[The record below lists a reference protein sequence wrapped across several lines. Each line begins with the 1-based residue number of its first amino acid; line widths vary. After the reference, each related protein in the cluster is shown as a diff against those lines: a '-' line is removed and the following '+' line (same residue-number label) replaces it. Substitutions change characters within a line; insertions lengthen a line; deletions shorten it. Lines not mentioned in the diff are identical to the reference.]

1 MDIQND
7 KIKNHIKIT
16 AAVLA
21 ITWLLSSYIFGS
33 LFHIDTSQDDR
44 TFVVILMVMAGVIA
58 NFIYYENYT
67 EKNQDKF

>member
-1 MDIQND
+1 MENIKND

-21 ITWLLSSYIFGS
+21 IGWLLSSYVFGS
-33 LFHIDTSQDDR
+33 LFHSDSTQDDR
-44 TFVVILMVMAGVIA
+44 MFVVIIIIMAAIIS

-67 EKNQDKF
+67 EKK